1 MVGFYC
7 NVGVVSNFKH
17 ASLLL
22 QLRAKHK
29 VVVVCR
35 VFMTRGKLDGEMI
48 GLERKLG
55 AVYDVV
61 VVADVVVVVVAAAA
75 KFRPK

>member
-1 MVGFYC
+1 MW
-7 NVGVVSNFKH
+7 
-17 ASLLL
+17 
-22 QLRAKHK
+22 Q
-29 VVVVCR
+29 
-35 VFMTRGKLDGEMI
+35 LDGEMI

-61 VVADVVVVVVAAAA
+61 VVVADVVVDVAAA

>member
-1 MVGFYC
+1 MW
-7 NVGVVSNFKH
+7 
-17 ASLLL
+17 
-22 QLRAKHK
+22 Q
-29 VVVVCR
+29 
-35 VFMTRGKLDGEMI
+35 LDGEMI

-61 VVADVVVVVVAAAA
+61 VDVAAA

>member
-1 MVGFYC
+1 M
-7 NVGVVSNFKH
+7 VSNFKH

-29 VVVVCR
+29 VVVVVCR
-35 VFMTRGKLDGEMI
+35 VFMTCGKLDGEMI

-61 VVADVVVVVVAAAA
+61 VVADVVAVVVAAAA

>member
-1 MVGFYC
+1 MW
-7 NVGVVSNFKH
+7 
-17 ASLLL
+17 
-22 QLRAKHK
+22 Q
-29 VVVVCR
+29 
-35 VFMTRGKLDGEMI
+35 LDGEMI

-61 VVADVVVVVVAAAA
+61 VVADVVAAA